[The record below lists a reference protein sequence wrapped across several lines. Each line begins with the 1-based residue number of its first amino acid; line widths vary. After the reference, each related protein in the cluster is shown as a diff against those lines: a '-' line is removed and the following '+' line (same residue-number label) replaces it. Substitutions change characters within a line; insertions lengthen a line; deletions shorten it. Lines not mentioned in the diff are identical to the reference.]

1 MSDYQLILY
10 PTTEELVRGF
20 CQALAE
26 KIKSL
31 AVRQARVHLCLSGG
45 NSPKAVFKLLAQDYA
60 KVLPLEQLHFYW
72 SDERC
77 VPPEHPESNYG
88 TAKTLLLDPL
98 GILPDH
104 IHFIDGSRQP
114 DTEAQRYSE
123 ELKKMLPLAGER
135 FSAKGLSGSEG
146 LPNPTRFSDSEGLPR
161 FDLLIL
167 GLGEDGHTASIFP
180 HNLDLLNDKR
190 LCLVTEHPT
199 SGQKRISLGGGPLNN
214 AANTWFLISGKSK
227 AVVFKHILQ
236 NEPAALQY
244 PAYHIRPAAG
254 NLIYFADREAKP

>member
-1 MSDYQLILY
+1 MQDYQLIVY
-10 PTTEELVRGF
+10 PTAEELVRGF
-20 CQALAE
+20 CHSLIE

-31 AVRQARVHLCLSGG
+31 SDQQALVHLCLSGG

-60 KVLPLEQLHFYW
+60 KVLPGEQLHFYW

-88 TAKTLLLDPL
+88 SAKKLLLDPL
-98 GILPDH
+98 KIQAGH

-114 DTEAQRYSE
+114 ETEAQRYSE
-123 ELKKMLPLAGER
+123 ELKRMLPRYG
-135 FSAKGLSGSEG
+135 
-146 LPNPTRFSDSEGLPR
+146 GLPR

-167 GLGEDGHTASIFP
+167 GMGEDGHTASIFP
-180 HNLDLLNDKR
+180 QNLALLNDSR
-190 LCLVTEHPT
+190 LCLVSEHPL
-199 SGQKRISLGGGPLNN
+199 SGQKSISLGGGPLNN

-227 AVVFKHILQ
+227 VGVFNQILQ

-254 NLIYFADREAKP
+254 NLIYFADSEAKK